1 MKGQSIISNLHAKF
15 AEKSWNETFQLVR
28 RCMEKPRDKSKP
40 CEPLVRT
47 LQRLQ
52 EGLDVSSVNTMRSRL
67 EMIAKQ
73 QGMGFHITDDT
84 CYLTADLFY
93 LEVVLLPCGGV
104 EEVKVAPH
112 GGSPAPSESLR
123 QLLRLKN
130 FAAFSMKL
138 AGLFRQYNIPGDKY
152 TSFALFLKKQTF
164 FFSFYHLRPLVF
176 CFYTNLLLPFCPSKV
191 KLKLFTSLQSL
202 WKDLQ
207 LMSLLPREPK
217 DSHAQLDMIN
227 NGRIGCLMAGKQDC
241 PPTIQ
246 FYINPADVKQT
257 SDSPFAFKEM
267 EAVVQTAQ
275 VTLGVSDVNHKLQM
289 ASVIPQPP
297 QLDAQGNPVF
307 LPLNEVPNETLPACF
322 LLKLQPAVPVTVS
335 FVKKLSEITDVTMLD
350 VDLQWAPLPK
360 LLMRGSLSANSHEE
374 TLHDGDPIFTVSLFG
389 GVMHRYIFPGAAWDA
404 PERKGT
410 AMDSIPFTHPAHVPP
425 ILELLRQ
432 QCAFNILLSSCIT
445 PQLVSSAGLVCNL
458 HFEVLLES
466 DTSFSVTFQQ
476 PDTDNLAVC
485 LDSSTRTLSTP
496 SPGLILPSKSSSL
509 SSPALSSNGHETNS
523 SSSSSAPAETVA
535 VVHPQPGTHTRSR
548 QSKAHSHAPIDLLP
562 DHTLLQ
568 IFSHLPTNQLCR
580 CARVCR
586 RWYNLAWDPRLWS
599 TIRLTGE
606 LLHADRAIRVLTHR
620 LCQDTPNVCLT
631 LETVVVNGCKRLTDR
646 GLHVVAQC
654 CPELRRLEVAGCY
667 NISNEAVFEVV
678 SRCPNLEHLN
688 LSGCSKVTCISLTQE
703 ASLQLSPL
711 HGQQISIHYLD
722 MTDCFSLEDEGL
734 RTIAYHCPRLTHLYL
749 RRCTRLTDEAL
760 RHLALHC
767 PSIKELSLSDCRLV
781 GDFGLR
787 EVARLEGCL
796 RYLSVA
802 HCTRIT
808 DVGMRYVARYCPRL
822 RYLNARGC
830 EGLTDHGLGHL
841 ARSCP
846 KLKSLDVGKCP
857 LVSDSGLEQLAM
869 YCQGLRRVSL
879 RACESVTGRGL
890 KALAANCC
898 ELQLLNV
905 QDCEVS
911 PEALRFVRR
920 HCRRCVIEHT
930 NPAFY

>member
-138 AGLFRQYNIPGDKY
+138 AGLFRQYNIPGD
-152 TSFALFLKKQTF
+152 
-164 FFSFYHLRPLVF
+164 
-176 CFYTNLLLPFCPSKV
+176 NKV

-476 PDTDNLAVC
+476 PDTDNLAVLLVNMSDSHQITCSLFGAGKINPSLDEYIATVMKRSMSLPVTLGTLYSKLTEINSAQLSMSC
-485 LDSSTRTLSTP
+485 LATAETKNDSSAR
-496 SPGLILPSKSSSL
+496 SSL
-509 SSPALSSNGHETNS
+509 SVTDPNS
-523 SSSSSAPAETVA
+523 
-535 VVHPQPGTHTRSR
+535 
-548 QSKAHSHAPIDLLP
+548 I
-562 DHTLLQ
+562 
-568 IFSHLPTNQLCR
+568 
-580 CARVCR
+580 
-586 RWYNLAWDPRLWS
+586 
-599 TIRLTGE
+599 
-606 LLHADRAIRVLTHR
+606 
-620 LCQDTPNVCLT
+620 
-631 LETVVVNGCKRLTDR
+631 
-646 GLHVVAQC
+646 
-654 CPELRRLEVAGCY
+654 
-667 NISNEAVFEVV
+667 
-678 SRCPNLEHLN
+678 
-688 LSGCSKVTCISLTQE
+688 
-703 ASLQLSPL
+703 
-711 HGQQISIHYLD
+711 
-722 MTDCFSLEDEGL
+722 
-734 RTIAYHCPRLTHLYL
+734 
-749 RRCTRLTDEAL
+749 
-760 RHLALHC
+760 
-767 PSIKELSLSDCRLV
+767 
-781 GDFGLR
+781 
-787 EVARLEGCL
+787 
-796 RYLSVA
+796 
-802 HCTRIT
+802 
-808 DVGMRYVARYCPRL
+808 
-822 RYLNARGC
+822 
-830 EGLTDHGLGHL
+830 
-841 ARSCP
+841 
-846 KLKSLDVGKCP
+846 
-857 LVSDSGLEQLAM
+857 
-869 YCQGLRRVSL
+869 
-879 RACESVTGRGL
+879 
-890 KALAANCC
+890 
-898 ELQLLNV
+898 
-905 QDCEVS
+905 
-911 PEALRFVRR
+911 
-920 HCRRCVIEHT
+920 
-930 NPAFY
+930 

>member
-1 MKGQSIISNLHAKF
+1 
-15 AEKSWNETFQLVR
+15 
-28 RCMEKPRDKSKP
+28 
-40 CEPLVRT
+40 
-47 LQRLQ
+47 
-52 EGLDVSSVNTMRSRL
+52 
-67 EMIAKQ
+67 
-73 QGMGFHITDDT
+73 MGFHLTEAT

-93 LEVVLLPCGGV
+93 LEVVLLPYGGV
-104 EEVKVAPH
+104 AEVKVAPH
-112 GGSPAPSESLR
+112 GKAPVPSESFL
-123 QLLRLKN
+123 QLLRSKE
-130 FAAFSMKL
+130 FAEFSVKL
-138 AGLFRQYNIPGDKY
+138 AGLFTQYDIPGDSE
-152 TSFALFLKKQTF
+152 T
-164 FFSFYHLRPLVF
+164 R
-176 CFYTNLLLPFCPSKV
+176 
-191 KLKLFTSLQSL
+191 LKLFSSMQWL

-207 LMSLLPREPK
+207 QISQLPSVPK
-217 DSHAQLDMIN
+217 DSDPRVDVMNH
-227 NGRIGCLMAGKQDC
+227 GRSGCLIAEKEDFPM
-241 PPTIQ
+241 TIQ
-246 FYINPADVKQT
+246 FYAPPTDGMKT
-257 SDSPFAFKEM
+257 SDRPFVPFPPKALLFE
-267 EAVVQTAQ
+267 ETAATEPPVQAAR
-275 VTLGVSDVNHKLQM
+275 VTVGVSDAAHRLQM
-289 ASVIPQPP
+289 ASLLPQPP
-297 QLDAQGNPVF
+297 QLDPQGHPVF
-307 LPLNEVPNETLPACF
+307 LSSAEAPHETLPACF
-322 LLKLQPAVPVTVS
+322 LLKLQPAVPMTLS
-335 FVKKLSEITDVTMLD
+335 FVDKLRHITDIPIPD

-360 LLMRGSLSANSHEE
+360 LLTGRSNGPGELPDEQD
-374 TLHDGDPIFTVSLFG
+374 TIFTVPLPDG
-389 GVMHRYIFPGAAWDA
+389 ALHRYVLLAAAWGEA
-404 PERKGT
+404 PAQR
-410 AMDSIPFTHPAHVPP
+410 AAAVDSIPFTHPAHVPA
-425 ILELLRQ
+425 LLQLLRHQ
-432 QCAFNILLSSCIT
+432 SAINTLLRSCIGPPGDGAAGKGSSSISSDISSSTDHT
-445 PQLVSSAGLVCNL
+445 PTKAPKNAATTEGLG
-458 HFEVLLES
+458 
-466 DTSFSVTFQQ
+466 
-476 PDTDNLAVC
+476 

-509 SSPALSSNGHETNS
+509 SSNGHDTNS
-523 SSSSSAPAETVA
+523 SSSSARAETVA
-535 VVHPQPGTHTRSR
+535 VVHSQPGTHTRSR
-548 QSKAHSHAPIDLLP
+548 HSKSHHHAPVDLLP
-562 DHTLLQ
+562 DHALLQ

-586 RWYNLAWDPRLWS
+586 RWYNLAWDPRLWG
-599 TIRLTGE
+599 TVRLTGE

-646 GLHVVAQC
+646 GLHVVAHC

-667 NISNEAVFEVV
+667 NVSNEAVFEVV
-678 SRCPNLEHLN
+678 SRCPSLEHLN

-734 RTIAYHCPRLTHLYL
+734 RTIASHCPRLTHLYL

-760 RHLALHC
+760 RHLSVHC
-767 PSIKELSLSDCRLV
+767 PSIRELSLSDCRLV

-808 DVGMRYVARYCPRL
+808 DVGVRYVARYCPRL

-830 EGLTDHGLGHL
+830 EGLTDHGLSHL

-846 KLKSLDVGKCP
+846 RLKSLDVGKCP
-857 LVSDSGLEQLAM
+857 LVSDGGLEQLAM